1 MANDA
6 VAEIRDRL
14 DIVDLVQQ
22 YVPGLKRTGR
32 SFKGLCPFHQEK
44 TPSFVVFAD
53 SQNFHCFG
61 CGKGGDLF
69 TFFMLIEGVEFREA
83 LRDLA
88 VRAGVELQQGGFVTP
103 QHDEDRAKLIGAN
116 DLAATWF
123 HHILTKAP
131 QGEAGRRLLQER
143 GISDEMV
150 ERFRLGFA
158 PDSWE
163 LLLSFLGSRSIE
175 PELALEAGLI
185 QERRSGDG
193 HYDRFR
199 NRFMFPISNRD
210 GEVVGFG
217 GRAIGDDMP
226 KYLNSPQ
233 TMIFDKGSLVYG
245 LDLARESIRKAEEV
259 VIVEGYMDV
268 IAAHQFGHENVVA
281 SMGTALTE
289 AQVSQV
295 RRGAKRIVMA
305 LDADAA
311 GQMATLRGLETMTD
325 SMGNEDEQQSTNAFG
340 IVRFERKL
348 KTEIAIAQMPEGK
361 DPDDILRQSPDDWP
375 TLIKRAQP
383 FLDFTIDILTG
394 DVGADD
400 ARGKSEAVHRI
411 APLFRQITDR
421 VVQAHY
427 VGELARKLRLD
438 ERIVLSEIRRTN
450 MAGRERSLRQQVS
463 RESEQVDG
471 RARERTNENYL
482 TALLLRHHQLTAD
495 IVAAVP
501 LDDIHDARNRAI
513 LGTIASEDLSGM
525 TAEQFVVGLEEEIA
539 DHADY
544 LLNSLEGRPEQF
556 PGQIRME
563 TTQILSNLGKERF
576 GFLLRELQSDLREAE
591 KREDGDAI
599 ELLKEQL
606 RSLAERH
613 GRYNPP
619 VSPYF
624 KDSRSPAR

>member
-1 MANDA
+1 MPNDA
-6 VAEIRDRL
+6 VADIRDRL
-14 DIVDLVQQ
+14 DIIDLVQE

-44 TPSFVVFAD
+44 TPSFVVFPD

-69 TFFMLIEGVEFREA
+69 TFFMLAEGIEFRDA

-88 VRAGVELQQGGFVTP
+88 ARAGVELQQGGFATP
-103 QHDEDRAKLIGAN
+103 QHDEHRAKLIAAN
-116 DLAATWF
+116 ELAATYF
-123 HHILTKAP
+123 HHILTKTP
-131 QGEAGRRLLQER
+131 QGESGRKLLNER

-150 ERFRLGFA
+150 EKFRLGFA

-163 LLLSFLGSRSIE
+163 LLLNFFGSRSIE
-175 PELALEAGLI
+175 ADIALEAGLI

-210 GEVVGFG
+210 SEVVGFG
-217 GRAIGDDMP
+217 GRVIGEDTP

-233 TMIFDKGSLVYG
+233 SPVFDKSTLVYG
-245 LDLARESIRKAEEV
+245 LDLAREHIRKAEEV

-268 IAAHQFGHENVVA
+268 IAAHQFGYGNVVA
-281 SMGTALTE
+281 AMGTALTE
-289 AQVSQV
+289 AQISQV
-295 RRGAKRIVMA
+295 KRGAKRIVMA

-311 GQMATLRGLETMTD
+311 GQMATLRGLETMSESVGD
-325 SMGNEDEQQSTNAFG
+325 DDAQQTTNAFG

-348 KTEIAIAQMPEGK
+348 KTEIAIARLPEGE
-361 DPDDILRQSPDDWP
+361 DPDDVIRENPDNWP
-375 TLIKRAQP
+375 ALITRAQP
-383 FLDFTIDILTG
+383 FLDFTIDILTA
-394 DVGADD
+394 DVDASD

-411 APLFRQITDR
+411 APLFRQLTDR

-438 ERIVLSEIRRTN
+438 ERMVLSEIRRTN
-450 MAGRERSLRQQVS
+450 MAGRERVLRQQVAQ
-463 RESEQVDG
+463 ESERVDG
-471 RARERTNENYL
+471 RARELTNENYL
-482 TALLLRHHQLTAD
+482 TALLLRHHQLTRD
-495 IVAAVP
+495 IVVSVP
-501 LDDIHDARNRAI
+501 FDDIHDARNRAI
-513 LGTIASEDLSGM
+513 LETIAAEDLSGM
-525 TAEQFVVGLEEEIA
+525 TAEQVVVALDEEIA

-544 LLNSLEGRPEQF
+544 LLSSLEGRPEQF
-556 PGQIRME
+556 PGQIRIE
-563 TTQILSNLGKERF
+563 TTQILSMLGKERF
-576 GFLLRELQSDLREAE
+576 GYLLRQLQDNLREAE
-591 KREDGDAI
+591 QTGDN
-599 ELLKEQL
+599 ETVGLLKNQL

-613 GRYNPP
+613 RNYYPP

-624 KDSRSPAR
+624 KDSRSPAS

>member
-1 MANDA
+1 MASDA
-6 VAEIRDRL
+6 VSEIRNRL

-32 SFKGLCPFHQEK
+32 SMKGLCPFHQEK
-44 TPSFVVFAD
+44 TPSFVVFPD

-69 TFFMLIEGVEFREA
+69 TFFMLVEGVEFREA
-83 LRDLA
+83 LKDLA
-88 VRAGVELQQGGFVTP
+88 ARAGVELQQGGFATP
-103 QHDEDRAKLIGAN
+103 HHDEQRAKLVSAN
-116 DLAATWF
+116 ELAATYF

-131 QGEAGRRLLQER
+131 QGEPGRKMLKER

-163 LLLSFLGSRSIE
+163 LLFNFLGSRSVETDI
-175 PELALEAGLI
+175 AVQAGLV
-185 QERRSGDG
+185 QERQSGG

-210 GEVVGFG
+210 SEIVGFG
-217 GRAIGDDMP
+217 GRALGDDTP

-233 TMIFDKGSLVYG
+233 TPVFDKSSLVYG
-245 LDLARESIRKAEEV
+245 LHLAREHVRKAEHV

-268 IAAHQFGHENVVA
+268 IAAHQFGYQNVVA

-311 GQMATLRGLETMTD
+311 GQMATLRGLETM
-325 SMGNEDEQQSTNAFG
+325 SGSIEDEREQQATSAFG
-340 IVRFERKL
+340 IVRFERKM
-348 KTEIAIAQMPEGK
+348 KTEIAIARLPEGQ
-361 DPDDILRQSPDDWP
+361 DPDDFIRQHPDEWP
-375 TLIKRAQP
+375 ALITRAQP
-383 FLDFTIDILTG
+383 FLDFTIDILTA
-394 DVGADD
+394 DVATSD

-411 APLFRQITDR
+411 APLFRQLTDR
-421 VVQAHY
+421 VMQAHY

-438 ERIVLSEIRRTN
+438 ERMVLSEIRRTN
-450 MAGRERSLRQQVS
+450 MAGRERALRQQVS
-463 RESEQVDG
+463 QESESIDG
-471 RARERTNENYL
+471 RARERTNEDYL
-482 TALLLRHHQLTAD
+482 TALLLRHHLLTKD
-495 IVAAVP
+495 IVQSVP
-501 LDDIHDARNRAI
+501 FDDIHDARNRAI
-513 LGTIASEDLSGM
+513 LETIATEDLSGM
-525 TAEQFVVGLEEEIA
+525 TAEQFVVALDDKIA
-539 DHADY
+539 EHADY
-544 LLNSLEGRPEQF
+544 LLSSLEGRPEQF
-556 PGQIRME
+556 PGQIRIE
-563 TTQILSNLGKERF
+563 TSQILSILGKERF
-576 GFLLRELQSDLREAE
+576 DFLLRQLQENLREAVQS
-591 KREDGDAI
+591 GDSSTI
-599 ELLKEQL
+599 DVLKEQL

-613 GRYNPP
+613 QNYYPP

-624 KDSRSPAR
+624 KDTRSPAT

>member
-6 VAEIRDRL
+6 VADIRDRL

-22 YVPGLKRTGR
+22 YVPDLKRAGR
-32 SFKGLCPFHQEK
+32 SYKGLCPFHQEK
-44 TPSFVVFAD
+44 TPSFVVFPD

-69 TFFMLIEGVEFREA
+69 TFFMLTEGIEFREA

-88 VRAGVELQQGGFVTP
+88 ARAGVELQQGGFATP
-103 QHDEDRAKLIGAN
+103 QHDEHRSKLISAN
-116 DLAATWF
+116 DLAATYF
-123 HHILTKAP
+123 HHILTKAS
-131 QGEAGRRLLQER
+131 QGEPGRRLLKER

-150 ERFRLGFA
+150 NRFRLGFA

-163 LLLSFLGSRSIE
+163 LLLNFLGSRSIE
-175 PELALEAGLI
+175 PNIALEAGLI
-185 QERRSGDG
+185 QERRTGG
-193 HYDRFR
+193 GYYDRFR

-217 GRAIGDDMP
+217 GRAIGDDTP

-233 TMIFDKGSLVYG
+233 TAVFDKSALVYG
-245 LDLARESIRKAEEV
+245 LDLAGESIRKAEEV

-268 IAAHQFGHENVVA
+268 IAAHQFGYENVVA
-281 SMGTALTE
+281 AMGTALTE
-289 AQVSQV
+289 AQVGQV

-311 GQMATLRGLETMTD
+311 GQLATLRGLETMTESLEGD
-325 SMGNEDEQQSTNAFG
+325 DEQPPTNAFG
-340 IVRFERKL
+340 IARFERKL
-348 KTEIAIAQMPEGK
+348 KTEIAIARMPEGE
-361 DPDDILRQSPDDWP
+361 DPDEILRRNPDDWP
-375 TLIKRAQP
+375 ALIKRSQP
-383 FLDFTIDILTG
+383 FLDFTIDILTA
-394 DVGADD
+394 DVSADD

-438 ERIVLSEIRRTN
+438 ERMVLSEIRRTN
-450 MAGRERSLRQQVS
+450 LAGRERALRNQV
-463 RESEQVDG
+463 RHESEQIDG

-482 TALLLRHHQLTAD
+482 TALLLRHHQLTQD
-495 IVAAVP
+495 IASAVP
-501 LDDIHDARNRAI
+501 LDDIHDARNRSI
-513 LGTIASEDLSGM
+513 LEMIATEDLSGM

-544 LLNSLEGRPEQF
+544 LLSSLEGRPEQF
-556 PGQIRME
+556 PGQVRLE

-576 GFLLRELQSDLREAE
+576 GFLLRELQDDLREAE
-591 KREDGDAI
+591 KAADDEAVSMLMER
-599 ELLKEQL
+599 L

-613 GRYNPP
+613 QRYYPP

-624 KDSRSPAR
+624 RDSRSPAT